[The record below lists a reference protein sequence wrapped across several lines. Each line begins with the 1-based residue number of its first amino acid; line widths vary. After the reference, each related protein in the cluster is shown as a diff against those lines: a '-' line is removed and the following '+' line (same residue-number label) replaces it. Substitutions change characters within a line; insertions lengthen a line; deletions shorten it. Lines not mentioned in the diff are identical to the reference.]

1 MSLPTAQHV
10 EKWLMQLGESD
21 EAMAQATATHSAAK
35 ENLKVQ
41 RALATPS
48 TGTSIER
55 ERAALT
61 SAQYKLA
68 LDALKEA
75 EFQKT
80 LLSLKRRQWE
90 LGIDVWRSLNANMR
104 H

>member
-1 MSLPTAQHV
+1 VSLPTEQHV

>member
-1 MSLPTAQHV
+1 MSLPTEQHV

-90 LGIDVWRSLNANMR
+90 LGIDVWRSLNADMR

>member
-1 MSLPTAQHV
+1 MSLPTEQHV
-10 EKWLMQLGESD
+10 EKWLMHLGESD

>member
-1 MSLPTAQHV
+1 VSLPTEQHV

-21 EAMAQATATHSAAK
+21 EAMAQATAAYSAAK
-35 ENLKVQ
+35 ENIKVQ
-41 RALATPS
+41 KAIATPS

>member
-1 MSLPTAQHV
+1 MSLPTENHV
-10 EKWLMQLGESD
+10 EQWLTQLGETD
-21 EAMAQATATHSAAK
+21 EAMAQATAEYSAAK
-35 ENLKVQ
+35 ENIKVQ
-41 RALATPS
+41 KAIATPS
-48 TGTSIER
+48 SGTSIER

-61 SAQYKLA
+61 SALYKLA
-68 LDALKEA
+68 LEKLREA
-75 EFQKT
+75 EYQKM

>member
-1 MSLPTAQHV
+1 VSLPTEQHV
-10 EKWLMQLGESD
+10 EKWLMQLGETD
-21 EAMAQATATHSAAK
+21 EAMAQATAEYSAAK

-61 SAQYKLA
+61 SAQYKIA

-75 EFQKT
+75 EYQKT
-80 LLSLKRRQWE
+80 LLGLKRRQFE
-90 LGIDVWRSLNANMR
+90 LGIDVWRSLNANLR

>member
-1 MSLPTAQHV
+1 MSLPTEQHV

-90 LGIDVWRSLNANMR
+90 RGIDVWRSLNANMR

>member
-1 MSLPTAQHV
+1 V

-80 LLSLKRRQWE
+80 LLSLKRKQWE

>member
-1 MSLPTAQHV
+1 MSLPTEQHV

-68 LDALKEA
+68 LDARKEA

>member
-1 MSLPTAQHV
+1 
-10 EKWLMQLGESD
+10 MQLGESD

-41 RALATPS
+41 RALATPP

-61 SAQYKLA
+61 SAEYRHA
-68 LDALKEA
+68 LEELKEA
-75 EFQKT
+75 EYQKT
-80 LLSLKRRQWE
+80 LLSLKRKQWE